1 MNVNDLIERLRA
13 VKWEVTDDCGRMPD
27 DPTHK
32 CVFVDMRP
40 DEFEALLRE
49 TAAALEAAREDAE
62 RLDWFDTNW
71 FTAYRNCDPIGL
83 SKHCVLVDESQ
94 RTRRRYVAD
103 TFRTA
108 IDQARR
114 QEVGA

>member
-1 MNVNDLIERLRA
+1 MSELIERLRSVQWGMVLDGDRA
-13 VKWEVTDDCGRMPD
+13 ED
-27 DPTHK
+27 DPAAK

-40 DEFEALLRE
+40 DDFEALLTE
-49 TAAALEAAREDAE
+49 AANTLEAAREDAE

-71 FTAYRNCDPIGL
+71 FTAYRNCDPVGL

-108 IDQARR
+108 IDQARGK
-114 QEVGA
+114 EVRNG